1 MKKFL
6 ISEEEKNRILNLHE
20 GFKKGVI
27 SEQFTKVEGPYKDV
41 AAQGG
46 TGDLYIMKLEKSMCR
61 WDQET
66 KHPLF
71 GDNESMY
78 MGYMTPMTAATC
90 GEGFTTIPGG
100 KFYVQRVED
109 GKIVTFHKDSRYYV
123 SATNNGQGYNT
134 SEDAKKGVALVLN
147 PQGKTGR
154 QVEKGTAQDGTKYK
168 QVTKYNQQGDI
179 QKSKLKMTTAT
190 GNKSV
195 EKGKSGL

>member
-20 GFKKGVI
+20 GFKKGVLT
-27 SEQFTKVEGPYKDV
+27 EQYTKVEGPFKDV
-41 AAQGG
+41 AFAG
-46 TGDLYIMKLEKSMCR
+46 TGDLYIMKLEKSLCR
-61 WDQET
+61 WDGVT
-66 KHPLF
+66 KSQAF
-71 GDNESMY
+71 GDNTSLST
-78 MGYMTPMTAATC
+78 GQIFQMTGSTC

-100 KFYVQRVED
+100 KFYVQNVAD
-109 GKIVTFHKDSRYYV
+109 GKIQMFNNGSKFYV

-134 SEDAKKGVALVLN
+134 LEDAKKGVALVLN

>member
-20 GFKKGVI
+20 GFKKGVLT
-27 SEQFTKVEGPYKDV
+27 EQYTKVEGPFKDV
-41 AAQGG
+41 AFAG
-46 TGDLYIMKLEKSMCR
+46 TGDLYIMKLEKSLCR
-61 WDQET
+61 WDGVMKSQA
-66 KHPLF
+66 F
-71 GDNESMY
+71 GDNTSLST
-78 MGYMTPMTAATC
+78 GQLFLMTGSTC

-109 GKIVTFHKDSRYYV
+109 GKIVTFYKDSRYYV

-134 SEDAKKGVALVLN
+134 LEDAKKGVALVLN